1 MFKKNKNQKIECAVC
16 NEKLSS
22 KDAYIQYLKING
34 NIGLHFLHEECWHSL
49 NRFDIQN
56 KKLKN

>member
-34 NIGLHFLHEECWHSL
+34 NIGLHFLHKECWHSL